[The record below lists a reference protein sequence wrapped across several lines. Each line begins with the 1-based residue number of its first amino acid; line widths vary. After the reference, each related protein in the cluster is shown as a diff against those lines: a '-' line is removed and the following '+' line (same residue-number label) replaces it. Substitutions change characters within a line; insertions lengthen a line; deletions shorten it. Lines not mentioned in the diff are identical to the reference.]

1 MEDISHISDYLLLL
15 PSGPDKIHRLTLN
28 ILHTK
33 TNLILIP
40 FVLYTY
46 FLCIAS
52 GFLQYFSIVHYNIKY
67 ISFFEKH

>member
-1 MEDISHISDYLLLL
+1 MEDISHISYYLLLL

-33 TNLILIP
+33 TTEFLIP

-46 FLCIAS
+46 FAYLAS
-52 GFLQYFSIVHYNIKY
+52 NYLILIVYSFKNKIISYF
-67 ISFFEKH
+67 F